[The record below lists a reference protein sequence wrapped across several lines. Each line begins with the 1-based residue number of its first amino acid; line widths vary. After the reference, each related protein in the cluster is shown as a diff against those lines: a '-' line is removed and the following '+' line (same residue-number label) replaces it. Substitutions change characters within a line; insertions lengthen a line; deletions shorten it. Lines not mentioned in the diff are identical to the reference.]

1 MFLLRRRKTF
11 QAAVFPTE
19 VPTMKE
25 ILADSSLRQF
35 AFKWSKAQYSSENIK
50 FYVAV
55 ENLLKCDSDDATKA
69 IGLKKLK
76 DEFIVSSA
84 PR

>member
-1 MFLLRRRKTF
+1 
-11 QAAVFPTE
+11 
-19 VPTMKE
+19 MKE

-55 ENLLKCDSDDATKA
+55 ENLLKCDNETSKS
-69 IGLKKLK
+69 IGLKKLR
-76 DEFIVSSA
+76 DEFIISSA
-84 PR
+84 PRFSVWSIFLLFFSLTSL